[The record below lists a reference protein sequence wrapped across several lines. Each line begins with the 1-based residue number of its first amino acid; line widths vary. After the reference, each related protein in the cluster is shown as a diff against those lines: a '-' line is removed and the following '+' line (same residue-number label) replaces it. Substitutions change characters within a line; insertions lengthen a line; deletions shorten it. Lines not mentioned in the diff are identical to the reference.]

1 MLIYLLRRVLLM
13 IPTLLGIT
21 VLVFTVMA
29 MSPGGISAQTLVG
42 GMDMKPQ

>member
-1 MLIYLLRRVLLM
+1 MLTYLLRRLLLM

-21 VLVFTVMA
+21 LIVFTVMA

-42 GMDMKPQ
+42 GLDMKP